1 MSIYAF
7 GKEAFP
13 AALTAPCKCG
23 ASAFRPHPGTKTVLT
38 FARSLRWLVS
48 AFHKA
53 EKYLRREL
61 RAVTLGWSKA
71 LSILS
76 DGKADRFDLVRKLP
90 FISGLQGC
98 AISGISNANGERES
112 RH

>member
-1 MSIYAF
+1 MSIDTF
-7 GKEAFP
+7 GKEPFP
-13 AALTAPCKCG
+13 PALPAPRKRG
-23 ASAFRPHPGTKTVLT
+23 APAFRPHPGTKTVLA

-76 DGKADRFDLVRKLP
+76 AEECRSIRLGAEVAF
-90 FISGLQGC
+90 
-98 AISGISNANGERES
+98 
-112 RH
+112 H

>member
-1 MSIYAF
+1 MRQLRLGMPGVMEFRAL
-7 GKEAFP
+7 GKKTLS
-13 AALTAPCKCG
+13 AALTAPCKRG
-23 ASAFRPHPGTKTVLT
+23 ASAFRPHPGPKTVLT
-38 FARSLRWLVS
+38 FARALRWLVS

-76 DGKADRFDLVRKLP
+76 AEKGRSIRLGAEVAF
-90 FISGLQGC
+90 
-98 AISGISNANGERES
+98 
-112 RH
+112 H